1 MEEVAGD
8 DRVRRVRLGLDDGAP
23 RLERVALVR
32 PQPREAE
39 VELHDRELR
48 VQLRELLE
56 PVERALRPGR
66 ERRADLRLERVVLR
80 EERSRSLGLAPLIQP
95 RPLRQV
101 PRLLVLPEAER
112 EGERRSSFAEAR
124 LGRRRLRAGR
134 VAVGGENRGP
144 DDSDRRDR
152 DGADEERDTTL
163 RGHRRTIARAPT
175 L

>member
-1 MEEVAGD
+1 M
-8 DRVRRVRLGLDDGAP
+8 
-23 RLERVALVR
+23 
-32 PQPREAE
+32 
-39 VELHDRELR
+39 ELHDRELR

-80 EERSRSLGLAPLIQP
+80 EERSRSVGLAALIQA

-101 PRLLVLPEAER
+101 QRLLVLSEAER
-112 EGERRSSFAEAR
+112 EGERRTSFAEAR

-134 VAVGGENRGP
+134 VAVGEDRGP